1 MFSGGGGVR
10 QVCDDGP
17 AGGGG
22 PAHAGTSTE
31 SERDAMKSFVEFRG
45 LFCSRVSG
53 YRQACLNRS
62 MHFNDPTGEFEYYV
76 GV

>member
-45 LFCSRVSG
+45 VVLLSSKWVLSG
-53 YRQACLNRS
+53 LPQPVDA
-62 MHFNDPTGEFEYYV
+62 F
-76 GV
+76 

>member
-53 YRQACLNRS
+53 Y
-62 MHFNDPTGEFEYYV
+62 G
-76 GV
+76 